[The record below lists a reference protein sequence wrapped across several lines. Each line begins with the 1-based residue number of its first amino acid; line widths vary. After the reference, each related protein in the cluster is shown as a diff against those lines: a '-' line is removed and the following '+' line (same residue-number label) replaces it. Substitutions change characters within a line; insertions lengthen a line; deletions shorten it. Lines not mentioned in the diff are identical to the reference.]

1 MVDLKGNINQK
12 QASYSVLPINYDVS
26 AMDANK
32 GRYMA
37 VNNIPGVFLH
47 ADMEHYVHVIL

>member
-37 VNNIPGVFLH
+37 VTNIPGAFLH